1 MKELSLNILDITQ
14 NSISAGATHITVAL
28 TEEENGH
35 LTLVIADNGCGMTEE
50 VLRRVSDPFYTT
62 RTTRKVG
69 MGISLL
75 TLAAEQTGGTVTI
88 TSVHESVDP
97 VGHGTTLTA
106 TFDTTSIDFPPLGDM
121 VETLSVIIQGHPEID
136 YGFRHT
142 TPAREVRLETAE
154 LREVLGED
162 VSLSEYEVM
171 QWIESYLR
179 EQYAGTDGSEE
190 ETV

>member
-14 NSISAGATHITVAL
+14 NSISAGASHITIAL
-28 TEEENGH
+28 TEEENGR

-75 TLAAEQTGGTVTI
+75 TLAAEQTGGTVNI
-88 TSVHESVDP
+88 TSVHESIDP

-136 YGFRHT
+136 YSFRHT
-142 TPAREVRLETAE
+142 TPSRTVSLETAE

-162 VSLSEYEVM
+162 VSLAEYEVM

>member
-14 NSISAGATHITVAL
+14 NSISAGASHITIAL
-28 TEEENGH
+28 TEEENGR

-75 TLAAEQTGGTVTI
+75 TLAAEQTGGGVTI

-106 TFDTTSIDFPPLGDM
+106 TFDTRSIDFPPLGDM

-136 YGFRHT
+136 YSFRHI
-142 TPAREVRLETAE
+142 TPTRTVSLETSE

-162 VSLSEYEVM
+162 VSLAEYEVM

-179 EQYAGTDGSEE
+179 EQYSGGDGSEA

>member
-14 NSISAGATHITVAL
+14 NSISAGATHITIAL
-28 TEEENGH
+28 TEEENGR

-75 TLAAEQTGGTVTI
+75 TLAAEQTGGTVNI

-106 TFDTTSIDFPPLGDM
+106 TFDTKSIDFPPLGDM

-136 YGFRHT
+136 YSFRHT
-142 TPAREVRLETAE
+142 TPTKEIRLRTAE

-162 VSLSEYEVM
+162 VSLGEYEVM

-179 EQYAGTDGSEE
+179 EQYDGADGSED

>member
-14 NSISAGATHITVAL
+14 NSISAGASHITIAL

-35 LTLVIADNGCGMTEE
+35 LTLVIADNGCGMTEG
-50 VLRRVSDPFYTT
+50 VRRRVGDPFYTT

-136 YGFRHT
+136 YSFRHT

>member
-1 MKELSLNILDITQ
+1 MKELSLNNMDITP
-14 NSISAGATHITVAL
+14 NSISAGATHITIAL
-28 TEEENGH
+28 TEEENGR

-75 TLAAEQTGGTVTI
+75 TLAAEQTGGEVTI

-106 TFDTTSIDFPPLGDM
+106 TFDTRSIDFPPLGDM

-136 YGFRHT
+136 YSFRHT
-142 TPAREVRLETAE
+142 TPALAVGLETTD

-162 VSLSEYEVM
+162 VSLGEYEVM

-179 EQYAGTDGSEE
+179 EQYSGGDGSED

>member
-14 NSISAGATHITVAL
+14 NSISAGASHITIAL

-136 YGFRHT
+136 YSFRHT

-179 EQYAGTDGSEE
+179 EQYAGIDGSEE